1 MSCIHLD
8 TNKLKRLRFLKLK
21 SKIKP
26 LFVIHVRHFMHVLFS
41 IVDML
46 NTLIN
51 IIYRLVN

>member
-1 MSCIHLD
+1 MSCIHVD
-8 TNKLKRLRFLKLK
+8 TNKLKRLRFLELK

-26 LFVIHVRHFMHVLFS
+26 LFVIHFRHFMHVLFS
-41 IVDML
+41 IVHML